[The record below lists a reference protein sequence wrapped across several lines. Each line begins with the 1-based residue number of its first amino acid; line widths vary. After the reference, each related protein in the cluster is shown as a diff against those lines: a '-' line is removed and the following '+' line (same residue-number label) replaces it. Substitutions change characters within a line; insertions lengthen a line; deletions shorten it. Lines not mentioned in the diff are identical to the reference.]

1 MRSTVGEVLKRTI
14 ITGLSILSVLIT
26 AIALAQSSGGNFEI
40 TKSTIDNGGGISS
53 GGVFFLTGTI
63 GQPDANPRISTGGEF
78 ALAGGFWANAT
89 VVDTIFKDSFE
100 SK

>member
-1 MRSTVGEVLKRTI
+1 
-14 ITGLSILSVLIT
+14 LSVLIT
-26 AIALAQSSGGNFEI
+26 AIALAQPSGGEFEI
-40 TKSTIDNGGGISS
+40 TKSTIDNGGGTSV
-53 GGVFFLTGTI
+53 GGEFLLNGTF
-63 GQPDANPRISTGGEF
+63 GQPDASSQISTGGKF